1 MCIYI
6 YNIYMYILYIYHI
19 YILCLIIQDLTREIS
34 MFGPPGPKARNAGDV
49 WSIGVA
55 AVAIVALGTEALCLE
70 GQPSTGS
77 GYVLNGLLVFLNC
90 FWWLLLILI
99 NGSSW
104 FLNSVKVPSRN

>member
-1 MCIYI
+1 
-6 YNIYMYILYIYHI
+6 MYILYIYHI

-77 GYVLNGLLVFLNC
+77 GYVLNGLLVFLNG

-104 FLNSVKVPSRN
+104 FLNSVKVCSRN

>member
-1 MCIYI
+1 MYVHIIHISYIYI
-6 YNIYMYILYIYHI
+6 YTVSDHPRSYKGNLHV
-19 YILCLIIQDLTREIS
+19 
-34 MFGPPGPKARNAGDV
+34 GPPGPKAGDV

-55 AVAIVALGTEALCLE
+55 AVIVALGTEASCLE

-77 GYVLNGLLVFLNC
+77 GYVLNGLLVFLNG

-104 FLNSVKVPSRN
+104 FLNSVKVCSRN